1 VSFQDVKTFLERMEV
16 RLDDTAVLQVTDTRS
31 HVDRTHGAID
41 IGHSSESVAV
51 RLVDPRR
58 AGGRGIDFRNVVHM
72 IKTKIVPQELTRL
85 FSSLTKIE
93 RRAFAACAGGWALDA
108 MDVQLYSFV
117 IPTLVTIWGI
127 TRGQAG
133 ALATAALL
141 VSAAGGWGAG
151 WMADRFGRV
160 RTLQAA
166 ILWFAAF
173 TFFSGLAQ
181 NFAQL
186 FAARAL
192 MGLGFGGEWAAGAVL
207 LGEVIR
213 PEHRGKALGM
223 MQAGWAV
230 GWGAAALLYALF
242 FSVLAPEIAWRALF
256 LVGIAPA
263 LLVFFVRRYV
273 EEPAVYLEARA
284 KIAATGDQPSALE
297 IFRPPLLRITVLGG
311 LMGTG
316 AQGGYYA
323 VTTWLPTFLR
333 TERRLSVLDSAGYLA
348 VSIAGAF
355 CGYLTGGWLA
365 DRIGRRLTF
374 LVFAIGA
381 GVVAVTYTM
390 VPFGDA
396 AMLVLGF
403 PLGFFSS
410 GVFSAMG
417 PFFTEHFPTRVR
429 GAGQGFAYNLGRA
442 TGAMFPTLVGVLSA
456 KIPLSEAIGLF
467 AGLAY
472 ATMAIAAFLL
482 PETRGKVLAP

>member
-1 VSFQDVKTFLERMEV
+1 MALEWIS
-16 RLDDTAVLQVTDTRS
+16 D
-31 HVDRTHGAID
+31 
-41 IGHSSESVAV
+41 
-51 RLVDPRR
+51 
-58 AGGRGIDFRNVVHM
+58 
-72 IKTKIVPQELTRL
+72 LTP
-85 FSSLTKIE
+85 KE
-93 RRAFAACAGGWALDA
+93 RRAFVACVGGWALDA

-117 IPTLVTIWGI
+117 IPTLIAIWGI

-133 ALATAALL
+133 ILGTAALL
-141 VSAAGGWGAG
+141 VSAVGGWLAG
-151 WMADRFGRV
+151 WIADRFGRV
-160 RTLQAA
+160 RTLQVA
-166 ILWFAAF
+166 ILWFAVF
-173 TFFSGLAQ
+173 TFLSGLAQ
-181 NFAQL
+181 NFEQL
-186 FAARAL
+186 FAARAI

-213 PEHRGKALGM
+213 PEHRGKALGT

-230 GWGAAALLYALF
+230 GWGAAALLYALS
-242 FSVLAPEIAWRALF
+242 FSWLPPETAWRALF

-273 EEPAVYLEARA
+273 EEPVVYLESKARL
-284 KIAATGDQPSALE
+284 AASGDRPSFLE

-333 TERRLSVLDSAGYLA
+333 TERKLSVLDSAGYLA
-348 VSIAGAF
+348 VSITGAF
-355 CGYLTGGWLA
+355 FGYMSGGYLA

-381 GVVAVTYTM
+381 GAVAVIYTM
-390 VPFGDA
+390 VPFGNA

-403 PLGFFSS
+403 PLGFFAS

-429 GAGQGFAYNLGRA
+429 GVGQGFAYNVGRA
-442 TGAMFPTLVGVLSA
+442 TGALFPTLVGLLSA
-456 KIPLSEAIGLF
+456 KMPLGEAIGLF
-467 AGLAY
+467 AGIAY
-472 ATMAIAAFLL
+472 ATMALAAFLL
-482 PETRGKVLAP
+482 PETRGKVLAA

>member
-1 VSFQDVKTFLERMEV
+1 M
-16 RLDDTAVLQVTDTRS
+16 
-31 HVDRTHGAID
+31 
-41 IGHSSESVAV
+41 
-51 RLVDPRR
+51 
-58 AGGRGIDFRNVVHM
+58 
-72 IKTKIVPQELTRL
+72 
-85 FSSLTKIE
+85 
-93 RRAFAACAGGWALDA
+93 GGWALDA

-117 IPTLVTIWGI
+117 IPTLIAVWGI
-127 TRGQAG
+127 TRTQAG
-133 ALATAALL
+133 ELGTAALL
-141 VSAAGGWGAG
+141 VSAVGGWLAG
-151 WMADRFGRV
+151 WLADRYGRV
-160 RTLQAA
+160 RTLQVA
-166 ILWFAAF
+166 ILWFAIF
-173 TFFSGLAQ
+173 TFLSGLAQ
-181 NFAQL
+181 NFEQL

-230 GWGAAALLYALF
+230 GWGTAALLYALF
-242 FSVLAPEIAWRALF
+242 FSVLPAETAWRVLF

-273 EEPAVYLEARA
+273 AEPAVYLETRS
-284 KIAATGDQPSALE
+284 KLAAQGERPSALE
-297 IFRPPLLRITVLGG
+297 IFRPPLLRVTVLGG

-333 TERRLSVLDSAGYLA
+333 TERHLSVLDSAGYLS

-355 CGYLTGGWLA
+355 CGYLSGGYLA

-381 GVVAVTYTM
+381 GVIAVTYTM
-390 VPFGDA
+390 VPFGDS

-403 PLGFFSS
+403 PLGFFAS

-429 GAGQGFAYNLGRA
+429 GVGQGFAYNLGRA
-442 TGAMFPTLVGVLSA
+442 TGALFPTLVGVLSA
-456 KIPLSEAIGLF
+456 QMPLGEAIGLF

-482 PETRGKVLAP
+482 PETRGKLLT

>member
-1 VSFQDVKTFLERMEV
+1 
-16 RLDDTAVLQVTDTRS
+16 
-31 HVDRTHGAID
+31 
-41 IGHSSESVAV
+41 
-51 RLVDPRR
+51 
-58 AGGRGIDFRNVVHM
+58 
-72 IKTKIVPQELTRL
+72 
-85 FSSLTKIE
+85 
-93 RRAFAACAGGWALDA
+93 

-117 IPTLVTIWGI
+117 IPTLVSIWGI

-133 ALATAALL
+133 VLATAALL
-141 VSAAGGWGAG
+141 VSAVGGWLAG
-151 WMADRFGRV
+151 WLADRYGRV
-160 RTLQAA
+160 RTLQWA
-166 ILWFAAF
+166 ILWFALF
-173 TFFSGLAQ
+173 TFLSGLAQ
-181 NFAQL
+181 NFEQL

-207 LGEVIR
+207 LGEVVR

-242 FSVLAPEIAWRALF
+242 FSVLPAEIAWRALF

-273 EEPAVYLEARA
+273 AEPEVYLAARA
-284 KIAATGDQPSALE
+284 HAVTTGERPSALE

-333 TERRLSVLDSAGYLA
+333 TERKLSVLDSAGYLA
-348 VSIAGAF
+348 VSITGAF
-355 CGYLTGGWLA
+355 CGYLAGGFLA

-374 LVFAIGA
+374 LVFAVGA

-390 VPFGDA
+390 APFGDA
-396 AMLVLGF
+396 AMLALGF

-429 GAGQGFAYNLGRA
+429 GVGQGFAYNAGRA
-442 TGAMFPTLVGVLSA
+442 TGALFPTLVGMLSSRM
-456 KIPLSEAIGLF
+456 PLGEAIGLF
-467 AGLAY
+467 AGIAY
-472 ATMAIAAFLL
+472 ATMAVAAFLL